1 MNDMPNMHSPYDED
15 SLTTDEG
22 GLRAPSHL
30 HGWRKWW
37 WWFDFIILVK
47 LARLRFIG
55 ILLLIGIILT
65 QWDLLVSYYD
75 KWTRPALAGD
85 AAGGVFEWFC
95 PMHPS
100 VIRNN
105 SKEKCP
111 ICFMPLSKRK
121 KGDGTVEALPAGVV
135 SRVQLS
141 PYRVVLAGVQTW
153 TVDYVPLSKEITAV
167 GYVEFNES
175 GQRSISA
182 RFNGRVDKLFVSQT
196 GRMVEEG
203 DELASLYSPELVV
216 AMKSLLDAKK
226 AGNRELLTS
235 TQTRLQ
241 LLGISD
247 DQVNEILTTGIS
259 NTHLKIRSPIN
270 GHIIRKYIREGQY
283 VQEGMPLFDVADLN
297 TVWIQAQVYEDDLLF
312 LPEELTHNRSANV
325 AATLPV
331 IATTK
336 ALPNEEFHGML
347 TFVYPHV
354 DQQTR
359 TVTVR
364 FELDNPQHKLRPGS
378 TASVKLEV
386 PPERWALLS
395 GIHEADAE
403 RRARLEKGEL
413 LAVPQ
418 SAVIDTGSQKI
429 VYREVEPSVFEGV
442 LVKLGPKMTGPDDVI
457 FFPVLHGLEPGTKV
471 VTSGSFL
478 VDAETRLNPSA
489 GSIYFGGSGGA
500 GSGKSSVTAVRPT
513 TPDDPDAKILAALA
527 KLSPEDRKLADSQRY
542 CPVLTQNRLGSMGAP
557 VKITVDGE
565 TVFLCCAGC
574 KDNALSDTKSTLAKV
589 KAAREK
595 KDAAPSAVANNL
607 AATSPKEEREIK
619 DSLAKL
625 DAADRKLAEAQRFCV
640 ISGES
645 RLGSMGK
652 PMKLMI
658 DGQPVFLCCE
668 GCKDAALADKAATT
682 QKAKQLQ
689 TAKPPLLAEKP
700 ASLAEQKI
708 ATALAKL
715 TPEDQKLAEAQR
727 FCPVLEKSRLGS
739 MGPPVKLMIDGQPVF
754 LCCSSCREMALKNPQ
769 KTLEK
774 VKALTGG
781 KRD

>member
-1 MNDMPNMHSPYDED
+1 MERMMSETKHEWPI
-15 SLTTDEG
+15 DEG
-22 GLRAPSHL
+22 GLRAPPHL
-30 HGWRKWW
+30 KGWRKWW

-55 ILLLIGIILT
+55 ILALIGIIIT

-75 KWTRPALAGD
+75 KWTRPAVAGD
-85 AAGGVFEWFC
+85 AAGSDVEWFC
-95 PMHPS
+95 PMHPA
-100 VIRNN
+100 VVRDN
-105 SKEKCP
+105 SKDKCP
-111 ICFMPLSKRK
+111 VCFMPLSKRK

-153 TVDYVPLSKEITAV
+153 EVSYVSLTKEIAAV

-182 RFNGRVDKLFVSQT
+182 RFAARVDKLFVSQT
-196 GRMVEEG
+196 GRMVKEG
-203 DELASLYSPELVV
+203 DELASMYSPELVV

-226 AGNRELLTS
+226 SGNQSLLNG

-247 DQVNEILTTGIS
+247 DQITEILTTGTA

-270 GHIIRKYIREGQY
+270 GHVIKKYIREGQY
-283 VQEGMPLFDVADLN
+283 VTEGMPLFDVVDLN

-312 LPEELTHNRSANV
+312 LPEALTQHESGDVV
-325 AATLPV
+325 AETLPV
-331 IATTK
+331 TATTK

-364 FELDNPQHKLRPGS
+364 FELDNPKHKLRPGS
-378 TASVKLEV
+378 TATVTLKV

-395 GIHEADAE
+395 GLSESDVE
-403 RRARLEKGEL
+403 RRERLKLGEL

-429 VYREVEPSVFEGV
+429 VYREAEPSVFEGV
-442 LVKLGPKMTGPDDVI
+442 LVKLGPKMSGPEGVA
-457 FFPVLHGLEPGTKV
+457 FFPVLEGLEPGTQV

-489 GSIYFGGSGGA
+489 GSIYFGGSGGS
-500 GSGKSSVTAVRPT
+500 GGKSSVTTVRPT
-513 TPDDPDAKILAALA
+513 TPDDPDAKLTAALA
-527 KLSPEDRKLADSQRY
+527 KLSPEDRKAVDSQRF

-557 VKITVDGE
+557 VKLTVGGE
-565 TVFLCCAGC
+565 SVYLCCAAC
-574 KDNALSDTKSTLAKV
+574 KENALTDPTATLK
-589 KAAREK
+589 KIKELRERK
-595 KDAAPSAVANNL
+595 TPVAPANVT
-607 AATSPKEEREIK
+607 AKEEQEIK
-619 DSLAKL
+619 DALAEL
-625 DAADRKLAEAQRFCV
+625 TPADRKLAESQRFCAV
-640 ISGES
+640 LGDS
-645 RLGSMGK
+645 RLGSMGP

-668 GCKDAALADKAATT
+668 GCQGKATANKLATL
-682 QKAKQLQ
+682 QKVQQLQ
-689 TAKPPLLAEKP
+689 SPKP
-700 ASLAEQKI
+700 ASPDTKPAAAEKKI
-708 ATALAKL
+708 EAALAKL
-715 TPEDQKLAEAQR
+715 SPEDRKAVDSQR

-739 MGPPVKLMIDGQPVF
+739 MGAPVKLMIDGQAVF
-754 LCCSSCREMALKNPQ
+754 LCCSSCRETALKNPQ
-769 KTLEK
+769 QTLTKAKT
-774 VKALTGG
+774 LTGG
-781 KRD
+781 RRD